1 MVREFFVL
9 ILKGEIMEIK
19 QLKAKPIFDEEK
31 RFIEFHLNISLPND
45 CWIVGGGQL
54 NIFI

>member
-1 MVREFFVL
+1 MVREVFVL

-45 CWIVGGGQL
+45 CWIVGGQL